1 MSPMPSDIIPISRSM
16 NRFDSVCDGRAEIF
30 QQQTITLLLD
40 IQCKVSVLIA
50 DCQVISKQRVASF
63 QRVAELL

>member
-1 MSPMPSDIIPISRSM
+1 M